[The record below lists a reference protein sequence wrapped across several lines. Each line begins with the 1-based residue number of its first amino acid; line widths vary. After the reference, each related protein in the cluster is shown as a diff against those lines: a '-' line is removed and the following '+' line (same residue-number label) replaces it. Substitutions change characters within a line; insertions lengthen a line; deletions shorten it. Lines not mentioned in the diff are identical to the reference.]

1 MLNPYKWLNLIL
13 TTTPWNKHHVTGL
26 ILWMRNLS
34 LKRSGNLLKMN
45 WVSSEGLSESN
56 IYQVFSLLLC
66 FSLNFLFIRLIIGL
80 SVLLLFSNSKLLVL
94 LIEYFFP
101 VLIFSAFIF
110 IDLFLQLFLN
120 LCCYFS
126 SFLDQ
131 CLKNFFS
138 KNMCL
143 RLWVLFRVLF
153 WLQPTRKMQKM
164 FAFLPFLKCILSILM
179 SFLAQKILRSKFK

>member
-1 MLNPYKWLNLIL
+1 
-13 TTTPWNKHHVTGL
+13 
-26 ILWMRNLS
+26 MRNLS

-143 RLWVLFRVLF
+143 RL
-153 WLQPTRKMQKM
+153 
-164 FAFLPFLKCILSILM
+164 
-179 SFLAQKILRSKFK
+179 